1 MHTHPNNR
9 QSTMNNEPTS
19 YTCRHIYTIGRR
31 CGSPCLR
38 GEEFCYYHHTNRPR
52 PPMAGSDQ
60 FFAGPDTFEIAS
72 FEDHPAI
79 QLTLLEIARRIANN
93 TIDLKRA
100 TKLID
105 ACNSA
110 SLNLTREARA
120 SIARVPSPAPRS
132 RTNQQ
137 RTTKNE
143 ERQHLPSPQPIEIVQ
158 DVTFSPTLGPL
169 APVLE
174 HGLPEPEEEQEPSLA
189 SRIYSWLD
197 SPPPPEPVPLE
208 KRPYDFDTLQLLR
221 RTLATTTNPET
232 ADRIRKALEEE
243 ALLPGHNLHIQACI
257 DDSGSPMSG
266 SPDVGLLPPP
276 SPKPGRPMPHTPRLI
291 PEKQKAFDRR
301 PPQGPPDFPTSFLRL
316 AIKRTLHC
324 TRQIHRRELT
334 ASQAHSSRIELHRP
348 EQRASAPRERTP
360 PSHSPNGS
368 LPL

>member
-1 MHTHPNNR
+1 VGGRTT
-9 QSTMNNEPTS
+9 STSSRPTS
-19 YTCRHIYTIGRR
+19 QSDRDR
-31 CGSPCLR
+31 PA
-38 GEEFCYYHHTNRPR
+38 NR
-52 PPMAGSDQ
+52 
-60 FFAGPDTFEIAS
+60 
-72 FEDHPAI
+72 
-79 QLTLLEIARRIANN
+79 L
-93 TIDLKRA
+93 
-100 TKLID
+100 
-105 ACNSA
+105 
-110 SLNLTREARA
+110 
-120 SIARVPSPAPRS
+120 
-132 RTNQQ
+132 
-137 RTTKNE
+137 
-143 ERQHLPSPQPIEIVQ
+143 PQPIPIAQAAEIVQ
-158 DVTFSPTLGPL
+158 DVILSPTLGPI
-169 APVLE
+169 APILE
-174 HGLPEPEEEQEPSLA
+174 YGLPEPEEEQEPSLA

-197 SPPPPEPVPLE
+197 APPPPAPVELE

-232 ADRIRKALEEE
+232 AARIRKALEEE